1 MPAAGNTA
9 LLMPAGGQPNTA
21 QPTHNHH
28 HQHHHHHTPQSG
40 VTYGA
45 PQSGM
50 NHYGAP
56 QSGMDHYG
64 PQAGGNNPYG
74 APQSGMPY
82 GAPQSGMDPYA
93 APQSGI
99 NHYGPQAGG
108 NNPYG
113 APQSGVNSYGGPAPQ
128 SGMNHY
134 APQSGVQAAPQ
145 SGADPYGGLQRT
157 ASSSLHFLL
166 PASNSPAR
174 IPVAADSDGLSPAL
188 AGDLGRVKMEQQLR
202 AKQEMLDVLKMGVK
216 SRQGEFNVYATGR
229 DEAKQEIK
237 NQQRT
242 LQQKELKIDLL
253 KRRIATLKKTLQ

>member
-56 QSGMDHYG
+56 QSGMD
-64 PQAGGNNPYG
+64 
-74 APQSGMPY
+74 
-82 GAPQSGMDPYA
+82 
-93 APQSGI
+93 
-99 NHYGPQAGG
+99 HYGPQAGG